1 MKTVNLREL
10 AEIIHA
16 TKATHLQLDDVSVL
30 EEVLHT
36 ALANVTNIDTGG
48 DTRPVKVWPA
58 QTAVPADGTL
68 GAQVGGDHY
77 KGDKIQHVEFVHAN
91 QVPYEE
97 ACAMKY
103 LMRHRKK
110 NKVQDVDKA
119 IHYCFLL
126 RKLEYPDAPPIVK
139 VW

>member
-1 MKTVNLREL
+1 
-10 AEIIHA
+10 
-16 TKATHLQLDDVSVL
+16 
-30 EEVLHT
+30 
-36 ALANVTNIDTGG
+36 
-48 DTRPVKVWPA
+48 
-58 QTAVPADGTL
+58 
-68 GAQVGGDHY
+68 
-77 KGDKIQHVEFVHAN
+77 
-91 QVPYEE
+91 VPYEE